1 MQMILHRQYGY
12 GLRNLASTMN
22 GLRGQSPSPDADPSS
37 TGASE
42 QPIVVNEFELEP
54 YHWKSLPLG
63 FISGLQ
69 YNQDTFG
76 KCFYAMVDTVNFY
89 DFFVADLN
97 LLLTEG
103 NFYQLFVYD
112 PLRLSSTLAALTE

>member
-1 MQMILHRQYGY
+1 MRLHRQYGY

-22 GLRGQSPSPDADPSS
+22 GYRGQSPNEDSDPSS
-37 TGASE
+37 TGASDKE
-42 QPIVVNEFELEP
+42 VTVNDIDINP

-63 FISGLQ
+63 FIAGLQ
-69 YNQDTFG
+69 YNNETFG
-76 KCFYAMVDTVNFY
+76 KCFFAMTDTVGFY
-89 DFFVADLN
+89 DYFVADVN

-112 PLRLSSTLAALTE
+112 PLRLSSTLAALSE

>member
-1 MQMILHRQYGY
+1 
-12 GLRNLASTMN
+12 MN
-22 GLRGQSPSPDADPSS
+22 GLKGQSPDPDSDPSS
-37 TGASE
+37 YNAE
-42 QPIVVNEFELEP
+42 DQAIVENEFEIEP

-63 FISGLQ
+63 VVVGLQ
-69 YNQDTFG
+69 YNQETFG
-76 KCFYAMVDTVNFY
+76 KCFYAMVETVNFY
-89 DFFVADLN
+89 DFFQADLN

>member
-1 MQMILHRQYGY
+1 MQMRLHRQYGY
-12 GLRNLASTMN
+12 GLRNLGSTMN
-22 GLRGQSPSPDADPSS
+22 GLRGQSPSPDSDPSS
-37 TGASE
+37 TGADAE
-42 QPIVVNEFELEP
+42 PINVNEFEIEP

-63 FISGLQ
+63 VVAGLQ
-69 YNQDTFG
+69 YNSDTFG

-89 DFFVADLN
+89 DFFQADLN

-112 PLRLSSTLAALTE
+112 PLRLSSNLAALSE